1 MDGVDKE
8 LSRDP
13 GFLFVLTK
21 AEEAQSGD
29 DNDRRIGIAK
39 FGGLAGGP
47 LFVILLIAFTLA
59 SNLVMD
65 AVLKGLNVFFG
76 RIPTDEPRTDS
87 CSQEVVGT
95 TGSKRAQFL
104 DPLRSGKG

>member
-13 GFLFVLTK
+13 GFLLILSET
-21 AEEAQSGD
+21 EQAQSGD
-29 DNDRRIGIAK
+29 DNDRRIRIAQ
-39 FGGLAGGP
+39 FGRLTGSP
-47 LFVILLIAFTLA
+47 LLGKLLVAFTIA

-65 AVLKGLNVFFG
+65 TVLESLSVFL
-76 RIPTDEPRTDS
+76 RRVPIDEPRTDS

-95 TGSKRAQFL
+95 TGSKR
-104 DPLRSGKG
+104 